1 MFRVAKLLPPGT
13 DDEVSFGDWENILKQ
28 FLQKDQEEMRRIV
41 EMKLDGNRQE
51 AAQLRAKKLRP
62 EKNKQKG

>member
-1 MFRVAKLLPPGT
+1 
-13 DDEVSFGDWENILKQ
+13 
-28 FLQKDQEEMRRIV
+28 MRRIV